1 VRALPSILA
10 ASFAVS
16 LSLGLAAPARATGFT
31 DIGDDI
37 RAQTETTVKFTGT
50 LRLRGTAYDN
60 LDLDRGP
67 TPSGQLFFPV
77 PVSNPSGQ
85 WLEGADMRLRTDL
98 AFYAPFASV
107 AVKVRLDAPDN
118 LTLGTTPDGIPA
130 GSTTVLPTAALRIK
144 RAYGEALTPF
154 GVLSAGRMGSQWGL
168 GMLTNGGD
176 CANCDSGDA
185 ADRIAFITPL
195 GGFIWAAAFDFT
207 ATEALV
213 STTVPGRAIDID
225 PSTDVRTLTFAFLR
239 WKDDRARTRR
249 RLADKGT
256 FEFGAYVTHRWQE
269 NDAPTTYLPVP
280 APLALSPSVVMYRGY
295 TATAADGWLRL
306 TLPWLH
312 LEAEGVV
319 LTANVAQP
327 SLIPGVLYRVPVT
340 SLQIGAV
347 MESEFG
353 APEDTVTGGLDAG
366 FASGQDA
373 PGFGV
378 NTGVVNP
385 PQAQPGDLSGSQL
398 NLPTQNQSNTFR
410 FHPDYQVDRILFHE
424 IIGTVAGAYYFRPH
438 VRVNIVHLGPSTL
451 QASLAGIVSFADYAL
466 SAPGGKTPLGVELDP
481 TLSWGSKDGFG
492 AALEHAALFPLPG
505 LDNTQL
511 GLKAKPAQLIRLRL
525 TYGF

>member
-1 VRALPSILA
+1 
-10 ASFAVS
+10 
-16 LSLGLAAPARATGFT
+16 
-31 DIGDDI
+31 
-37 RAQTETTVKFTGT
+37 
-50 LRLRGTAYDN
+50 
-60 LDLDRGP
+60 
-67 TPSGQLFFPV
+67 
-77 PVSNPSGQ
+77 
-85 WLEGADMRLRTDL
+85 MRLRTDL
-98 AFYAPFASV
+98 AFYAPLASV

-118 LTLGTTPDGIPA
+118 VSLGTVPDGVPSASSTLLPA
-130 GSTTVLPTAALRIK
+130 AAIRLK

-154 GVLSAGRMGSQWGL
+154 GVVAAGRMGSQWGL

-195 GGFIWAAAFDFT
+195 GGFIWAAAFDFS
-207 ATEALV
+207 ATEALAPAT
-213 STTVPGRAIDID
+213 SPGHAIDID

-239 WKDDRARTRR
+239 WKDDRTLRRR
-249 RLADKGT
+249 RLADKST
-256 FEFGAYVTHRWQE
+256 FEFGAYVTHRWQT

-280 APLALSPSVVMYRGY
+280 APLALSPGVVMYRGY
-295 TATAADGWLRL
+295 TATAADGWIRL
-306 TLPWLH
+306 TTPWLH

-327 SLIPGVLYRVPVT
+327 SLIPGVEYRVPVT

-378 NTGVVNP
+378 GSG
-385 PQAQPGDLSGSQL
+385 AILASAAKPGDLSGSQID
-398 NLPTQNQSNTFR
+398 LPTQTQSNTFR

-424 IIGTVAGAYYFRPH
+424 IIGTVAGAFYFRPH
-438 VRVNIVHLGPSTL
+438 VRWNIVRLGPSALT
-451 QASLAGIVSFADYAL
+451 ASLAGIVSFADYAL